1 MAVDS
6 VFIEASSVSYQAAGQ
21 YNLSPNQ
28 EQWYICWVGRNKNY
42 GVYASFILYA
52 VSMTAMGEMVIFDQ
66 TWIAQ
71 VQCLAFLNKYNPVSQ
86 SVPVGHIAP
95 RGGDIF
101 VLGLTAVALAL
112 LPGGALAWLFYP
124 QTTQILFLSDTYLSW
139 TRL

>member
-1 MAVDS
+1 
-6 VFIEASSVSYQAAGQ
+6 
-21 YNLSPNQ
+21 
-28 EQWYICWVGRNKNY
+28 
-42 GVYASFILYA
+42 
-52 VSMTAMGEMVIFDQ
+52 MTAMGEMVIFDQ

-71 VQCLAFLNKYNPVSQ
+71 VQCLAFLNKYK
-86 SVPVGHIAP
+86 PVGHTAP

-101 VLGLTAVALAL
+101 VLGLIAVALAL